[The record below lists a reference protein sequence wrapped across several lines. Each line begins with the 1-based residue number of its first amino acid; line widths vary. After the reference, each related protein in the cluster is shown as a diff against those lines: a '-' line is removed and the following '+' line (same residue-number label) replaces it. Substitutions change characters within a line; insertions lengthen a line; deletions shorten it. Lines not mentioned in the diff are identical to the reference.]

1 MTKVRAWLSAFRLRT
16 LPLALSTI
24 IMGGFL
30 ARFYGLFKWPVFLLA
45 IITTLFLQVLSN
57 LANDYGDTVNGADH
71 QGRQGP
77 QRMVQSGL
85 ISQQSMRKAIAI
97 CAFLALLS
105 GVLLIYFS
113 FSQAASINGLVF
125 FLLGVAS
132 ILAAIKYTMGKNP
145 YGYQGR
151 GDLFVL
157 LFFGLVGVG
166 GSFYLHGQMFQWDV
180 IYPALAVGFLST
192 GVLNLNN
199 MRDRNSDSEAGKN
212 TLVVKNGIVWAKRY
226 HYLLVVGALLL
237 SAIFVVSNGYH
248 MPMFMFLLSTPLFV
262 RHLWVVNK
270 AVEADDFDPELKKLA
285 ISSLVY
291 VLLFGTG
298 LILV

>member
-1 MTKVRAWLSAFRLRT
+1 MTKVRAWVSAFRLRT

-30 ARFYGLFKWPVFLLA
+30 AQFYGMFKWSVFLLA

-71 QGRQGP
+71 KGRQGP

-85 ISQQSMRKAIAI
+85 ISQKSMRRAIAI
-97 CAFLALLS
+97 CASLALVS
-105 GVLLIYFS
+105 GILLIYFS
-113 FSQAASINGLVF
+113 FSQAASISGLVF

-132 ILAAIKYTMGKNP
+132 IVAALKYTMGKNP
-145 YGYQGR
+145 YGYQGH

-166 GSFYLHGQMFQWDV
+166 GSFYLHGQMLHWDV
-180 IYPALAVGFLST
+180 LYPALAVGFLST

-199 MRDRNSDSEAGKN
+199 MRDRQSDKEAGKN
-212 TLVVKNGIVWAKRY
+212 TLVVKKGIVWAKRY
-226 HYLLVVGALLL
+226 HYLLVIGALLL
-237 SAIFVVSNGYH
+237 STVFVVTNGYQ
-248 MPMFMFLLSTPLFV
+248 MSMFMFLLSTPLFI

-270 AVEADDFDPELKKLA
+270 AAEADDFDPELKKLA

-298 LILV
+298 LILT